1 MRKSEKKTL
10 TLILVISAVIIFAI
24 EFYIIDF
31 FYKKYYYYDKGN
43 VIAKVGNINIYDND
57 IKDRLNYLSKIKN
70 EEITIDNIDKEV
82 LKAVLYEA
90 YVDKKLEKE
99 FYEKKFNKDEIDTL
113 VNSYKRN
120 LIRDKYIELY
130 VLDDIKDSDLKEK
143 YENLI
148 KDVKD
153 REERKISHIVVDT
166 EEEAERILKMLRRN
180 SNFEYLAQKY
190 STDKISAINGGSLG
204 YLMKGEIELEDFANI
219 AFLLKIGEISKPIK
233 TKYGWHIIRIDD
245 MRKTE
250 IKEFD
255 DVKDTVKNLLEE
267 DLINGFILKSIDD
280 VKIKM
285 LINKE
290 I

>member
-113 VNSYKRN
+113 INSYKRN

-130 VLDDIKDSDLKEK
+130 VLNDIKDSDLKEK

-153 REERKISHIVVDT
+153 REEISHIVVDT

-245 MRKTE
+245 IRKTE

-267 DLINGFILKSIDD
+267 DLINEFILKSVNG